1 MAVSIKGIIL
11 YRPADSLDEHQV
23 ARVAI
28 LLAPRR
34 DPRPILALWRAALGR
49 SGERVARPTCSL
61 SYADRLKTDSIVAYE
76 IRNMA
81 TGKENAMART
91 FQFDVEAVVKQLNRI
106 LQMELAAV
114 IYYTHYSF
122 MIYGHARI
130 PITSWLR
137 DNASESL
144 AHAQEAGQMIMRL
157 HKRPALGIA
166 ALPTTQHNTI
176 DEILAES
183 IQREEAGVELYRELL
198 ALVKDKSV
206 VLEEYAT
213 RLVSAEAVHLREM
226 ELMAMQRA
234 PD

>member
-1 MAVSIKGIIL
+1 
-11 YRPADSLDEHQV
+11 
-23 ARVAI
+23 
-28 LLAPRR
+28 
-34 DPRPILALWRAALGR
+34 
-49 SGERVARPTCSL
+49 
-61 SYADRLKTDSIVAYE
+61 
-76 IRNMA
+76 
-81 TGKENAMART
+81 MART
-91 FQFDVEAVVKQLNRI
+91 FQFDVDLVVKKLNQI
-106 LQMELAAV
+106 LQTELAAV

-176 DEILAES
+176 DEILTES
-183 IQREEAGVELYRELL
+183 IEREEAGVELYRELL
-198 ALVKDKSV
+198 DIVKDKSV

-213 RLVSAEAVHLREM
+213 RLVSAEAIHLREM
-226 ELMAMQRA
+226 ELMAMKRA
-234 PD
+234 PE

>member
-1 MAVSIKGIIL
+1 
-11 YRPADSLDEHQV
+11 
-23 ARVAI
+23 
-28 LLAPRR
+28 
-34 DPRPILALWRAALGR
+34 
-49 SGERVARPTCSL
+49 
-61 SYADRLKTDSIVAYE
+61 
-76 IRNMA
+76 
-81 TGKENAMART
+81 MARA
-91 FQFDVEAVVKQLNRI
+91 FEFDVDRVVKQLDRI
-106 LQMELAAV
+106 LQMELAGV

-122 MIYGHARI
+122 MIYGHVRI

-137 DNASESL
+137 DNATESL

-176 DEILAES
+176 DDILTES
-183 IQREEAGVELYRELL
+183 IQREEDGVALYRELL

-213 RLVSAEAVHLREM
+213 RLISAEAIHLREM
-226 ELMAMQRA
+226 ELMSMNRA

>member
-1 MAVSIKGIIL
+1 LALGE
-11 YRPADSLDEHQV
+11 RREADSV
-23 ARVAI
+23 KRG
-28 LLAPRR
+28 
-34 DPRPILALWRAALGR
+34 GR
-49 SGERVARPTCSL
+49 QTVRSH
-61 SYADRLKTDSIVAYE
+61 ADRLKPIASWRP
-76 IRNMA
+76 IRNIAM
-81 TGKENAMART
+81 GKENAMARA
-91 FQFDVEAVVKQLNRI
+91 FQFDVEAVVEQLNRI

-144 AHAQEAGQMIMRL
+144 THAQEAGQMIMRL

-176 DEILAES
+176 DQILAES

-198 ALVKDKSV
+198 VLVKDKSV

>member
-1 MAVSIKGIIL
+1 
-11 YRPADSLDEHQV
+11 
-23 ARVAI
+23 
-28 LLAPRR
+28 
-34 DPRPILALWRAALGR
+34 
-49 SGERVARPTCSL
+49 
-61 SYADRLKTDSIVAYE
+61 
-76 IRNMA
+76 
-81 TGKENAMART
+81 MART
-91 FQFDVEAVVKQLNRI
+91 FQFDVGPVAEQLNRI

-137 DNASESL
+137 DNATESL
-144 AHAQEAGQMIMRL
+144 AHAQEAGEMIMRL
-157 HKRPALGIA
+157 HRRPALGIA
-166 ALPTTQHNTI
+166 ALPHNTI
-176 DEILAES
+176 DEILTES
-183 IQREEAGVELYRELL
+183 IQREESGVELYRELL

-226 ELMAMQRA
+226 ELMLMKRA